1 MTKVIGTPPLLP
13 YHQHIKRGHKAWT
26 SAREEEAM
34 SVTTE
39 KTVRE
44 LALGK
49 PGAARVFERFG
60 IDYCCGG
67 KQTLEQACRAAS
79 LPVDEVMDALEAAH
93 HSGQVLTQ
101 DRNWQKAPLGDLISH
116 IKNTH
121 HRYTREEIARLGPL
135 FDKVCSV
142 HGERHPELFPLRAT
156 FQGLAQELTTHM
168 MKEEMVL
175 FPYME
180 RMEESVIQKEPIL
193 PPPFGTVRNPVAMM
207 EHEHDSAG
215 GALRALRASS
225 DGYTAPPDACVSYQT
240 LYKTLAEFE
249 ADLHQHIHLENNILF
264 PRAIALEN
272 AQ

>member
-1 MTKVIGTPPLLP
+1 MTL
-13 YHQHIKRGHKAWT
+13 
-26 SAREEEAM
+26 AREEEAM

-44 LALGK
+44 LALEK
-49 PGAARVFERFG
+49 PGAARVFEKLG

-67 KQTLEQACRAAS
+67 KQSLEQACRAANI
-79 LPVDEVMDALEAAH
+79 PVNQVLEALEGAQ
-93 HSGQVLTQ
+93 HSGQAFPKDT
-101 DRNWQKAPLGDLISH
+101 NWRTKPLADLISH

-121 HRYTREEIARLGPL
+121 HKYTREEIARLGLL

-142 HGERHPELFPLRAT
+142 HGEHHPELLQLRAT

-180 RMEESVIQKEPIL
+180 RMEESVIQKEPIV
-193 PPPFGTVRNPVAMM
+193 PAPFGTVRNPVSMM
-207 EHEHDSAG
+207 EHEHDAAG
-215 GALRALRASS
+215 NALRALRASS
-225 DGYTAPPDACVSYQT
+225 NGYTTPPDACVSYQT

-249 ADLHQHIHLENNILF
+249 AELHQHIHLENVS
-264 PRAIALEN
+264 ALSE
-272 AQ
+272 ARRREIGRSAGG